1 MAARTAGGPGIPGRI
16 GLGVANARRD
26 EPRGRRQRRA
36 DRPDRGRPGG
46 HTHAV
51 RAVGWNLGERS
62 ARLGALAR
70 RAQRAAGPRGVL
82 LLLFFLLTL
91 VDLAIY
97 RPALR
102 GGLIGDDHLYITNN
116 AYTSRLSAE
125 NAVAIVTPGGPAML
139 QAINY
144 APVHLFATAL
154 ERQLFGDDPF
164 GYHVVNVVLH
174 ALCSVLLVA
183 LFRGSRIPLRAA
195 LLGGIL
201 FNLHP
206 ANVEAVA
213 AINQLRSTGALAL
226 ALGSLICFRRHPGA
240 ATLLFALG
248 LLTKPSAAAVLP
260 MAAAFRFS
268 WWRQGSREAPH
279 WGWLVGWV
287 SIFALYAV
295 PQFQAFAF
303 GGEVEVAEFANPW
316 VHLRSM
322 AAGGVRY
329 LLMAATSYGTSAYQE
344 PPPVLS
350 PLDPWWLASI
360 PLAMALAW
368 RTLGTLRRG
377 REEAAY
383 WLGAAAAFAPVS
395 NLFPFFYALADRY
408 LYFILPGLIGGVL
421 LWGAEMRQRWASR
434 RSPAVFSRAPAR
446 AVAIGAIVLAVFF
459 GLRSEQR
466 AFLWSHA
473 DLLLLDAARQY
484 PQGTSAHYL
493 RAVRFANDGDA
504 DAAVSALREA
514 EKRNLSFT
522 TSLSVDPKLRRIW
535 HEPVFIQFVRDIAAK
550 RIEYGRRHGKSTQ
563 PWLRSM
569 AQSHAVLGE
578 YDEAVVLLERAIRMG
593 GPLFPALLSDLEQ
606 IRAAQRRARRE
617 PSGP

>member
-1 MAARTAGGPGIPGRI
+1 MR
-16 GLGVANARRD
+16 L
-26 EPRGRRQRRA
+26 
-36 DRPDRGRPGG
+36 
-46 HTHAV
+46 
-51 RAVGWNLGERS
+51 VGWNLDERC
-62 ARLGALAR
+62 ARFGALAR
-70 RAQRAAGPRGVL
+70 RAKTAAGPRGAL
-82 LLLFFLLTL
+82 LLLFLLLTL

-102 GGLIGDDHLYITNN
+102 GELIGDDHLYITNN
-116 AYTSRLSAE
+116 AYTSRISAE
-125 NAVAIVTPGGPAML
+125 NAMAIMTPDGPATL
-139 QAINY
+139 QTTNY
-144 APVHLFATAL
+144 APVHLLATAL
-154 ERQLFGDDPF
+154 ERQLFGENPF

-183 LFRGSRIPLRAA
+183 LFRGSRIPVQAA
-195 LLGGIL
+195 LLGGLL

-213 AINQLRSTGALAL
+213 AINQLKSTGALAF
-226 ALGSLICFRRHPGA
+226 ALGSLVCFRRHPGV
-240 ATLLFALG
+240 ATLLLALG

-260 MAAAFRFS
+260 MAAAFRWA
-268 WWRQGSREAPH
+268 WWREGSREAPH
-279 WGWLVGWV
+279 WGWLVGWI
-287 SIFALYAV
+287 SIFAIYAV
-295 PQFQAFAF
+295 PQFQAFASA
-303 GGEVEVAEFANPW
+303 GEVEVAEFANPW
-316 VHLRSM
+316 VHLRSI

-329 LLMAATSYGTSAYQE
+329 LLMAATSYGTSAYHE

-360 PLAMALAW
+360 PLAIALAW
-368 RTLGTLRRG
+368 RTSGTLRRG

-395 NLFPFFYALADRY
+395 NFFPFFYPLADRY
-408 LYFILPGLIGGVL
+408 LYFVLPGLIGGVL
-421 LWGAEMRQRWASR
+421 LWGAETRERWASR
-434 RSPAVFSRAPAR
+434 RSSAVSSRAPAR
-446 AVAIGAIVLAVFF
+446 AVTIGAIVLAVIF

-466 AFLWSHA
+466 AFLWRHA

-484 PQGTSAHYL
+484 PQGTSAHYV
-493 RAVRFANDGDA
+493 RAVRFANDGDP

-514 EKRNLSFT
+514 EKRNLSLT
-522 TSLSVDPKLRRIW
+522 ASLSVDPKLRRIW
-535 HEPVFIQFVRDIAAK
+535 HEPVFVQFVHDIAAK

-569 AQSHAVLGE
+569 AQCHAVLGE

-593 GPLFPALLSDLEQ
+593 GPLFPALLSDLERV
-606 IRAAQRRARRE
+606 RAAQQRAERE